1 MSFIR
6 TIEEIEATWNENLN
20 KKTMKL
26 KKYRIDDIADLNR
39 SCISK
44 NDKISDIEY
53 LDTSNI
59 TENVIFDTYM
69 LNIDNAPSRAQR
81 KVSDKTILYST
92 VRPRLKHY
100 GILNSPKDNFIVSTG
115 FVTIDIK
122 EPQLYTLFH
131 LIY

>member
-1 MSFIR
+1 MILILINRLKGCWISNSSTSCGSVVLNFVMSIIH
-6 TIEEIEATWNENLN
+6 TIEEIDATWNENLN

-44 NDKISDIEY
+44 IDTISDIEY

-69 LNIDNAPSRAQR
+69 LNI
-81 KVSDKTILYST
+81 K
-92 VRPRLKHY
+92 
-100 GILNSPKDNFIVSTG
+100 
-115 FVTIDIK
+115 
-122 EPQLYTLFH
+122 
-131 LIY
+131 

>member
-1 MSFIR
+1 MSIIH
-6 TIEEIEATWNENLN
+6 TIEEIDATWNENLN

-44 NDKISDIEY
+44 IDTISDIEY

-81 KVSDKTILYST
+81 KVSDKTILYS
-92 VRPRLKHY
+92 
-100 GILNSPKDNFIVSTG
+100 ST
-115 FVTIDIK
+115 TK
-122 EPQLYTLFH
+122 TLWNP
-131 LIY
+131 